1 MNDTK
6 IASKTK
12 AQLANF
18 MGKVF
23 ARFLKPAKKGGPGSV
38 PAMADTEVGPP
49 DNRRPPC
56 APPEVL
62 VLIKIFLDQHQNH
75 FRPAS
80 KLQRSRRSS
89 SCRAL
94 PSSSTSTTD
103 SRFGR
108 ETPKTTSRNA
118 LQPLSMRVRRISAL
132 KKWVNSRKVVT
143 GKLHVNGKLSCDG

>member
-1 MNDTK
+1 MNDTR

-23 ARFLKPAKKGGPGSV
+23 THFSKPAKKGGPGSV

-62 VLIKIFLDQHQNH
+62 VLIKIFLDQHQSS
-75 FRPAS
+75 RGPGDPAPAG
-80 KLQRSRRSS
+80 L
-89 SCRAL
+89 CRAL
-94 PSSSTSTTD
+94 RHRCLLPGIVPYGIMLAKFDVT
-103 SRFGR
+103 
-108 ETPKTTSRNA
+108 
-118 LQPLSMRVRRISAL
+118 LQPTAG
-132 KKWVNSRKVVT
+132 
-143 GKLHVNGKLSCDG
+143 GKP